1 LPEVFLDEDT
11 GFYIRQGQPVMA
23 PGLPLEGIVRIKL
36 ESGKFLGLG
45 TVLEDGRLG
54 PRRLIAEPQG

>member
-1 LPEVFLDEDT
+1 
-11 GFYIRQGQPVMA
+11 MA

-45 TVLEDGRLG
+45 AVLEDGRLG